1 MDGVTKEAMT
11 EAAKNT
17 TIEIKLENWAAA
29 ATVMSVCLTFFGR
42 YYLKYNNP
50 KMLQPM
56 FGL

>member
-29 ATVMSVCLTFFGR
+29 ATVMSVCLTF
-42 YYLKYNNP
+42 LVVIT
-50 KMLQPM
+50 
-56 FGL
+56 